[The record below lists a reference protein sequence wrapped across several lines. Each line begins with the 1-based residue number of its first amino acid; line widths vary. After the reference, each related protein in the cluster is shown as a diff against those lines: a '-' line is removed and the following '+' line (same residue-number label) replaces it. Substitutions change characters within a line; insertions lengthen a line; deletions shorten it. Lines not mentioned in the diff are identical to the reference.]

1 MKHFYLLV
9 LANIICLYAC
19 SDKTEV
25 GDKKQYGIT
34 IHNSQRYGFQYFDS
48 TGNESD
54 FRYYKTTITN
64 DTSVRVR
71 VELGSPKR
79 FSEWKIFIIP
89 NHLIANG
96 QSFDPVTNPDMK
108 KFLDEELEIPT
119 VHITT
124 LDPSEKSERTIGVL
138 SKSKYFSPTTPFD
151 TKLYLTK
158 KGNLKRRFFNLK
170 LNDNLIIPF
179 GAIGYLKSN

>member
-1 MKHFYLLV
+1 
-9 LANIICLYAC
+9 
-19 SDKTEV
+19 V

-34 IHNSQRYGFQYFDS
+34 IHNSQRYGFQYYDS
-48 TGNESD
+48 TGNEYD

-71 VELGSPKR
+71 VELGSTER
-79 FSEWKIFIIP
+79 LSEWKVFIIP
-89 NHLIANG
+89 NHLTANG
-96 QSFDPVTNPDMK
+96 QSFDPATNPDMK
-108 KFLDEELEIPT
+108 KILDEELEIPT
-119 VHITT
+119 VHVTT

-158 KGNLKRRFFNLK
+158 KGNLKRRFFKLK
-170 LNDNLIIPF
+170 LNDKLIIPF